1 MAEDDQL
8 QFLDS
13 RVDYLE
19 DVLKAIVEEYGA
31 DAVEIIPNVDIDT
44 INALSD
50 SAGKRRQFIEFLS
63 SDGKLELNSKDA
75 QGTIETQTLYQDSD
89 TTDSLLITSKGQL
102 KNLNEDAGLEDSL
115 KKKVKRFG
123 LGGDSPESSRISKE
137 SIRKIRQYME
147 VLGFIIFH

>member
-19 DVLKAIVEEYGA
+19 PVLKKIVAEYGA
-31 DAVEIIPNVDIDT
+31 DAIEIIPNVDIET
-44 INALSD
+44 INALTD
-50 SAGKRRQFIEFLS
+50 SAGKRRQFIEFVN
-63 SDGKLELNSKDA
+63 SDDTMEIKSKTSEGIVES
-75 QGTIETQTLYQDSD
+75 QSIYQDSE
-89 TTDSLLITSKGQL
+89 TNDSFLITSKGQL

-137 SIRKIRQYME
+137 SWNESLQRWNIRH
-147 VLGFIIFH
+147 G